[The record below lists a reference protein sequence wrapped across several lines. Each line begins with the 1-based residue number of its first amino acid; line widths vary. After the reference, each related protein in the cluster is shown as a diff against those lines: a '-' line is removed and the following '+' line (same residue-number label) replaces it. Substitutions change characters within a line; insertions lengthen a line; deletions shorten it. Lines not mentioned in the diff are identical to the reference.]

1 VREAEEYCGQ
11 SDEEEDRFVIP
22 FIADEVDT
30 EEEEEAAAAAAPIK
44 LATIEFVS
52 C

>member
-1 VREAEEYCGQ
+1 
-11 SDEEEDRFVIP
+11 VIP

-44 LATIEFVS
+44 LAWK
-52 C
+52 